1 MFSLLSDTLRT
12 AFQGSKP
19 KHQRLSYE
27 EWEHR
32 FLPHGERWITGDKR
46 RFDRNRDL
54 W

>member
-1 MFSLLSDTLRT
+1 MFTILSNTLRT
-12 AFQGSKP
+12 ALSGSAP
-19 KHQRLSYE
+19 RHQRLSYE

-32 FLPHGERWITGDKR
+32 FLPRKRHGSELR